1 MKKLILTS
9 MVFLCTNMTFSAD
22 SSEKGVPTSP
32 LTKYSGGIGVGAVMS
47 RNTELQELSKKFFRL
62 SFMNS
67 VDLRKHFGL
76 FFDVDWFA
84 PGPNFGANLGFDYS
98 FTNTDFR
105 PFLGLGGGANYFD
118 KTSEFGKNIGPSF
131 TAHAGFNLDLNESI
145 QVRARVPYIV
155 TVNEDVDQVVGLE
168 IGIMFSDRF
177 RKVKKLDYNKM

>member
-1 MKKLILTS
+1 MKKLIVTS
-9 MVFLCTNMTFSAD
+9 MVLIYTNLVFSAD

-32 LTKYSGGIGVGAVMS
+32 LTKYSGGIGVGAMMS
-47 RNTELQELSKKFFRL
+47 RNNELQELSNKFFRL
-62 SFMNS
+62 TFMNS
-67 VDLRKHFGL
+67 VYLREHFGL

-84 PGPNFGANLGFDYS
+84 PGPNFGAYLGFDYNL
-98 FTNTDFR
+98 TTTDFR

-131 TAHAGFNLDLNESI
+131 TAHAGFNLDLNENI

-155 TVNEDVDQVVGLE
+155 TVNENVDQAVGLE

-177 RKVKKLDYNKM
+177 RRVKKLDYNK